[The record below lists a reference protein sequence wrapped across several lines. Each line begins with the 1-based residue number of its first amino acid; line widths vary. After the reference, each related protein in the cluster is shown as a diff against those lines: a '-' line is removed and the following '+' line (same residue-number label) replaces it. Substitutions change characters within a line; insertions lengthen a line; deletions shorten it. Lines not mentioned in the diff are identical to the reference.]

1 MNRNNLW
8 KGRLHKVVET
18 FDILPFCLESIYS
31 PDRWITKIDATR
43 KLIMQKIAK
52 IFILFR
58 IFWFHLNI
66 YSTYPGVISLLWCR
80 DKFFPLRGTTRSST
94 RNDSK
99 LYGDHPDALREKF
112 ICPQKRLF
120 FAGCSQ
126 YVYKSK
132 IARWLICK
140 LFVNKMQY
148 K

>member
-58 IFWFHLNI
+58 IFWFYLNI

-80 DKFFPLRGTTRSST
+80 DKFFPLRGMGRNST

-99 LYGDHPDALREKF
+99 LYGDHLDALREKF

-120 FAGCSQ
+120 FAG
-126 YVYKSK
+126 YIWLLTKRY
-132 IARWLICK
+132 IARCI
-140 LFVNKMQY
+140 
-148 K
+148 